1 MSASP
6 VILIGHFGS
15 LGDVV
20 LSLQGIRA
28 LHRTFPSYE
37 LVLWTQNDVGKLLHE
52 CGEVHSFWPLEGP
65 IGGFLLGEVSSSPV
79 QVQSVL
85 QRCSHGIFWM
95 RSENDFLN
103 INMRKAGV
111 KDLLCCSPVN
121 NALNSIHM
129 EDRFLETL
137 HPFGISINAPRT
149 PLRIPKKDN
158 QEGRNEKTMLITLE
172 DHERVIMV
180 HPGSGSIHKCCPSDF
195 LIQMVRRLICFSNIK
210 ILVCGGPADH
220 DILQRFKVELMD
232 LPIQFVCEKDLG
244 TIARVFCNVDVFV
257 GHDSGL
263 THLASAFGVKT
274 LALFGPT
281 DPSKWGPR
289 GGHVRILRGAT
300 CRCQEWCEVQQCSTK
315 KCLQFSMNEICSV
328 VEDLMSECSHALR

>member
-1 MSASP
+1 MSTSP

-28 LHRTFPSYE
+28 LHQTFPSHE
-37 LVLWTQNDVGKLLHE
+37 LALWTQNDVGKLLHE

-65 IGGFLLGEVSSSPV
+65 IGGFLLGEVTSSPL

-95 RSENDFLN
+95 KSENGFLN

-121 NALNSIHM
+121 NALSSIHM

-137 HPFGISINAPRT
+137 HPLGISINAPRT

-158 QEGRNEKTMLITLE
+158 HEGRNEKTILTALE
-172 DHERVIMV
+172 DRESAIMV
-180 HPGSGSIHKCCPSDF
+180 HPGSGSIHKCCSSDF
-195 LIQMVRRLICFSNIK
+195 LIQLLRRFVRRPNTK
-210 ILVCGGPADH
+210 VLVCGGPADQNA
-220 DILQRFKVELMD
+220 LQRFEVELMD
-232 LPIQFVCEKDLG
+232 LSVQFVCEKDLG
-244 TIARVFCNVDVFV
+244 TMAGVLSNVDVFV

-263 THLASAFGVKT
+263 THLAAAFGVKT

-281 DPSKWGPR
+281 DPARWGPR
-289 GGHVRILRGAT
+289 GEHVKILQGPT
-300 CRCQEWCEVQQCSTK
+300 CHCQDWDEVQQCSTK
-315 KCLQFSMNEICSV
+315 KCLQFSMNEICGV
-328 VEDLMSECSHALR
+328 VEDLMNHVATMPR